1 MDALDA
7 LHALDVLDFFPRVR
21 KRGISKASKTSTKIT
36 NFQFEGLAIRT
47 DLNKTSF
54 RVHWRSVN

>member
-36 NFQFEGLAIRT
+36 KFQFKGLAIRT